1 MNKLSLLLGLGLML
15 VAIGCNRG
23 GVEAASKPDEHASEA
38 GHTDAEH
45 GGDITLTDEAI
56 KIAGIET
63 EEARMMTIQGQ
74 LQVPGVI
81 TNTSQG
87 RAVVTPPVD
96 GKVVRIL
103 VRPGDRVRAG
113 QAIASLQSADLAT
126 SSAAIIEAER
136 SIITAEASVK
146 EAASEI
152 DLANGRLRSAR
163 AVLGRQQEFA
173 MTGAFSQ
180 PALQEAQRDLS
191 EAEAELE
198 TAKQDQAVH
207 EAQLERAERLFKQE
221 LISRTELEEARLAV
235 QQDRTHQ
242 QRAQKQIGIA
252 QAAYDREKRI
262 SERGL
267 QNSREIQA
275 AEADVRAA
283 LLEVQ
288 KARIRKQAAIADL
301 AGAKK
306 GVQAARAAY
315 TAHAG
320 GSRAAG
326 GTVTVMAPISGVVVD
341 LHASLGQAVER
352 TTELCEIEN
361 LHSVWVTAN
370 VPEKEIAKA
379 AKGSRTQVTVKAF
392 PHRIFYGVV
401 QVVGV
406 RLDPKTRT
414 MPVQVLVENADGALR
429 SDMFA
434 TVSLGVGGRDVAL
447 AVKRTAIVEDGDKRI
462 LFIAE
467 DGGKFEERLVE
478 LGRVQGDFV
487 EIVSGLETG
496 VKVVVKA
503 AFVLKSEKIK
513 SELKGHED

>member
-1 MNKLSLLLGLGLML
+1 MNKVIFLFGLGLLL
-15 VAIGCNRG
+15 VSVGCNKG
-23 GVEAASKPDEHASEA
+23 GGESASKPDEHASES
-38 GHTDAEH
+38 GHGEAEH
-45 GGDITLTDEAI
+45 GGDITLTAEAI

-63 EEARMMTIQGQ
+63 EEARKMPIQGQ

-96 GKVVRIL
+96 GKVIRIL
-103 VRPGDRVRAG
+103 VRPGDRVKAG
-113 QAIASLQSADLAT
+113 QTIATLQSADLAT
-126 SSAAIIEAER
+126 SSAAIIEAQR
-136 SIITAEASVK
+136 SIITAEASVQ

-152 DLANGRLRSAR
+152 DLANGRLSSAR
-163 AVLGRQQEFA
+163 SVLARQQEFA
-173 MTGAFSQ
+173 KSGAFSQ
-180 PALQEAQRDLS
+180 PALQDAQRDLN

-198 TAKQDQAVH
+198 NAKQDQAVH

-235 QQDRTHQ
+235 QQDRTRQ
-242 QRAQKQIGIA
+242 QRAQKQVGIA
-252 QAAYDREKRI
+252 QATYDREKRI
-262 SERGL
+262 AESGL

-275 AEADVRAA
+275 AEADVRSANQ
-283 LLEVQ
+283 EVQ
-288 KARIRKQAAIADL
+288 KARIRKEAAIADL

-306 GVQAARAAY
+306 GVQAAHAAY
-315 TAHAG
+315 TAQAG

-326 GTVTVMAPISGVVVD
+326 GTVTVIAPISGVVVD
-341 LHASLGQAVER
+341 LHTSLGQAVER
-352 TTELCEIEN
+352 TTEICEIEN
-361 LHSVWVTAN
+361 LRSVWVTAN

-379 AKGSRTQVTVKAF
+379 AIGSRTQVTVKAF
-392 PHRIFYGVV
+392 PQRIFYGVV

-406 RLDPKTRT
+406 RLDSKTRT

-434 TVSLGVGGRDVAL
+434 TVALGVGGSDVAL
-447 AVKRTAIVEDGDKRI
+447 AVKRTAIVEDGDKRM
-462 LFIAE
+462 LFVAE
-467 DGGKFEERLVE
+467 DGGKFEEKLVE

-487 EIVSGLETG
+487 EILSGLDAG
-496 VKVVVKA
+496 AKVVVKG